1 MMVES
6 VPAVASGQCGVP
18 ALRIHRAIRT
28 TSLIIASLADP
39 CCLCRPTHH
48 VPAERQAVR
57 RRVVPTVDEASLL
70 HGAVA
75 LITALVPVLVPA
87 QMPARMS
94 IRLPTMKMASL
105 VASEIPPLMG
115 SLLDSLMGS
124 LMDSLMASCSHVRAM
139 LVAAPASLGACAV
152 VVGVEEAVVRRDSGG
167 EVPRR
172 RIGKGR
178 RRRWQ

>member
-1 MMVES
+1 MVES

-28 TSLIIASLADP
+28 ASLIIASLAGP

-115 SLLDSLMGS
+115 SLLDSLM
-124 LMDSLMASCSHVRAM
+124 DSLMASCSHVRAM
-139 LVAAPASLGACAV
+139 LVAAPASLGACAVV